1 MKSKLSNWS
10 CFKREGIRLIIV
22 GERINSSR
30 KAIAPAV
37 EARDAQFIQQEALK
51 QIDAGA
57 LFIDVNCGT
66 MVEEEPE
73 CLEWLVKT
81 VQEATKGGL
90 CSLDSPSPLALERA
104 LKVHQGKPLINSI
117 TGEKERLE
125 AILPLVR
132 DYKTAIVALAM
143 DDEGMPETAEERL
156 QIAAKLVNHLTKTGV
171 SLADI
176 YLDPMVRPVST
187 GGHYGRIVFETLMK
201 INQEFPGIH
210 TICGLSNI
218 SYGLPAR
225 KLINHTF
232 LIMAMMAGLDTAI
245 LDPLDKRLMSLL
257 HASEVL
263 LERDEY
269 ALNYIA
275 AFRAEKLEF

>member
-1 MKSKLSNWS
+1 M
-10 CFKREGIRLIIV
+10 IIV

-37 EARDAQFIQQEALK
+37 AARDAGFIGQEALK
-51 QIDAGA
+51 QISAGA
-57 LFIDVNCGT
+57 LYIDVNCGT
-66 MVEEEPE
+66 MMEEEPE

-81 VQEATKGGL
+81 VQETSQGGL

-125 AILPLVR
+125 KILPLVR

-143 DDEGMPETAEERL
+143 DDQGMPETAAERF
-156 QIAAKLVNHLTKTGV
+156 QIAASLVNHLTKAGV
-171 SLADI
+171 ALGDI

-187 GGHYGRIVFETLMK
+187 GGHYGRVVFETVQK
-201 INQEFPGIH
+201 INREFPGIH

-218 SYGLPAR
+218 SYGMPAR
-225 KLINHTF
+225 RLINHTF
-232 LIMAMMAGLDTAI
+232 LVMAMMAGLDAAI
-245 LDPLDKRLMSLL
+245 LDPLDGRLMSLL
-257 HASEVL
+257 RAAEVL

-269 ALNYIA
+269 ALNYIS
-275 AFRAEKLEF
+275 AFREEKLEF